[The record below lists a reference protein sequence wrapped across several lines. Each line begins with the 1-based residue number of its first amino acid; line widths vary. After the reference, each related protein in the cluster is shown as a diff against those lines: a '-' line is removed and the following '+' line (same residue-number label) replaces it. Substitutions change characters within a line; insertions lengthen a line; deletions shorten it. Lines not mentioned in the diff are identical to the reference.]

1 MRGTVG
7 ILIACAL
14 LVAAPAASPHA
25 GHPPLEIDIG
35 GHAFAP
41 KDAQIYQ
48 SDSVVFTWK
57 GPDTNHSAT
66 GDDFDTDAGKPAAE
80 VLHAPGDTYAV
91 TFSKIGT
98 FKYHCKVH
106 PDMTGTITVQPIPG
120 APPPQAPVLSHVSA
134 KPKVFTTLTTLRFTL
149 DSPASVRAILKRGA
163 KTLKEIDFLGHPGA
177 NSKRLKFGKKLKAGR
192 AVLRVVAIDQ
202 SSGLASKTASLKVE
216 VKRAQASASAM
227 RYPPITCGRITFNG
241 KRYVVKTH
249 GPSCTTAIRGVK
261 EWMGHHKSP
270 RYYKCKT
277 YGGDIPAYCIGAVE
291 KYKKRYFF
299 ANKG

>member
-1 MRGTVG
+1 
-7 ILIACAL
+7 
-14 LVAAPAASPHA
+14 VAAPAASPHA

-66 GDDFDTDAGKPAAE
+66 GAEFDTDAGKPAAE

-98 FKYHCKVH
+98 FTYHCKVH
-106 PDMTGTITVQPIPG
+106 PDMTGTITVQPLPG
-120 APPPQAPVLSHVSA
+120 APTPAAPVLTKVSA
-134 KPKVFTTLTTLRFTL
+134 KPTTFTTRTTLRLTL
-149 DSPASVRAILKRGA
+149 DSPASVRAILKRGS

-177 NSKRLKFGKKLKAGR
+177 NSKRLSFGKKLKPGK
-192 AVLRVVAIDQ
+192 AVLKVVAIDQ
-202 SSGLASKTASLKVE
+202 SSGLASKTASLRVTIARP
-216 VKRAQASASAM
+216 RAGASVF
-227 RYPPITCGRITFNG
+227 RYPPITCGRITFNR

-249 GPSCTTAIRGVK
+249 GPSCTTAISGVK
-261 EWMGHHKSP
+261 GWMAHHRSP
-270 RYYKCKT
+270 RYYRCKT
-277 YGGDIPAYCIGAVE
+277 YGGDIPAYCIGAIE

-299 ANKG
+299 ASKG